1 MFAVGIP
8 SAIATLLFDLDY
20 VVIDRLM
27 VSYHDLALAAIGIVL
42 KVERLPLN
50 VGIGIC
56 QGMLPL
62 VAYKNT
68 FAAGGDWMFADENAL
83 RERNFKQIT
92 RNLRKSINDV
102 LELRAAR

>member
-1 MFAVGIP
+1 MGGVEMLMQFNNGPFGNVK
-8 SAIATLLFDLDY
+8 F
-20 VVIDRLM
+20 VVT
-27 VSYHDLALAAIGIVL
+27 GG
-42 KVERLPLN
+42 LN
-50 VGIGIC
+50 SKNF
-56 QGMLPL
+56 LPL

-83 RERNFKQIT
+83 KERNFKQIT